1 MSADISAITKL
12 PQKRVLGDSTNSHQN
27 IPSTPPSTKKRKV
40 EPPSSALRPFPSS
53 QNDPRSKLSSSQPKS
68 VFESDVLEKLSQ
80 DASDL
85 RHHNAE
91 KDQVWD
97 RPKLGDFSAARDTLC
112 FQAIEAEEGTLPG
125 GKPTVRL
132 FGVTEGG
139 NSVMLHVR
147 DFKHYLYVAAPTSF
161 QPSDCPAF
169 QSYLNAQVESYAP
182 AIHSVNLVM
191 RMNIYRYQG
200 NVESPYLKITVTDPK
215 LIGRVRTAIE
225 TGKANWKGLWQS
237 GDGGILTFDN
247 IQYVPRFMVD
257 CHVSA
262 HSPSTSWSRL
272 LIVFFFTAT
281 RHVLGGGRPEIILAD
296 PGRNAP
302 VKLPDRG
309 RDLLPRPHN
318 PQA

>member
-12 PQKRVLGDSTNSHQN
+12 PHKRALTDSTNSHQN
-27 IPSTPPSTKKRKV
+27 IPPTSPTTKKRKV
-40 EPPSSALRPFPSS
+40 EPPSSTPRLFPSS

-68 VFESDVLEKLSQ
+68 AFESDVLEKLSQ
-80 DASDL
+80 DASGL

-97 RPKLGDFSAARDTLC
+97 RPALGDFNAQRDKLC
-112 FQAIEAEEGTLPG
+112 FQAIETEEGTMPG
-125 GKPTVRL
+125 GKPTIRL

-169 QSYLNAQVESYAP
+169 QTYLNSQVKSYTP

-200 NVESPYLKITVTDPK
+200 NVESPYLKVTVTDPRN
-215 LIGRVRTAIE
+215 IGRVRATIE
-225 TGKANWKGLWQS
+225 DGKANWKGMWS
-237 GDGGILTFDN
+237 TGDGGVLTFDN

-257 CHVSA
+257 CHVSV
-262 HSPSTSWSRL
+262 HPPPSTS
-272 LIVFFFTAT
+272 
-281 RHVLGGGRPEIILAD
+281 
-296 PGRNAP
+296 
-302 VKLPDRG
+302 
-309 RDLLPRPHN
+309 
-318 PQA
+318 